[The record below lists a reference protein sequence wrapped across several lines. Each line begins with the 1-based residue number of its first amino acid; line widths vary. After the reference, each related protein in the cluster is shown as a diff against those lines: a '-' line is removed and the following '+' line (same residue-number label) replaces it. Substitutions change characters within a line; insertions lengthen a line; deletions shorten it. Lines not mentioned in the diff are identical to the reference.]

1 MATLH
6 KKFSF
11 WNKFSWFLFVGVYG
25 ILRIEIQRIIH
36 FTTSQ
41 IIQSI
46 RLHGICQR
54 PGEKRCHTSVF
65 SNRESLLLATIKQN
79 NPYTKRKFIE
89 TIYLRKIKQV
99 IILNFQSHNFFLSI
113 VRYTL
118 FFYTLYTYTILNFPL
133 FSRKWK

>member
-46 RLHGICQR
+46 RLHGICQT

-99 IILNFQSHNFFLSI
+99 IILNFQSHNFFFINSAIHLVLLYFI
-113 VRYTL
+113 YLYYTQ
-118 FFYTLYTYTILNFPL
+118 
-133 FSRKWK
+133 FSLVF